1 MILKKVMKKLP
12 GLLALLGMT
21 IFVFLG
27 VISCLST
34 RRMYTGSESLYWKWD
49 HVLGKLLFGGVLI
62 LLWLLIGKA
71 ESWLT
76 DRRMFLAAILVS
88 CMVTVFCIALTWGAR
103 SEPDADQWY
112 VYVAA
117 EGLFRKDYTKLQTYV
132 YYMVFPH
139 QLGLAKLYA
148 TIAWTVGS
156 ISYEILRFV
165 QAFCAGFSVFF
176 LFLITR
182 ERFKSVRAECI
193 CLLCCG
199 AFVPLALYT
208 QFLYGESIGV
218 SMVLGSIWF
227 FLLGNRQ
234 DLGRRHVRECSEI
247 TCEDLAG
254 RAVPNS
260 NFGNC
265 KLQVI
270 SAQFLRILYWGLAII
285 VFGIAYLLRP
295 ALVVAWIAM
304 ALIQAAW
311 CLRNKKLLPMLGIVL
326 MLTAGV
332 GGQKAVLGNVG
343 KTAGVV
349 VDNAIP
355 LAFLSTAMGM
365 QDYDPF
371 GYGAGSYNGYGWNTF
386 AETGWDQEESVRR
399 ALQDMKRTLYQWIH
413 HPSVMCT
420 HIFEKVLN
428 QWTEPAYGAFTM
440 TCKMEDPDGWVEDL
454 YYNDLH
460 EFVYALLDCIQTF
473 CYFSLATWFWHLFR
487 AGRWGRETAPQDY
500 LIGLILIG
508 EFFFSI
514 LWEAK
519 SRYVFPYMVIIIP
532 CAAGSF
538 SCFCHRM
545 TTLLRQRLRWF

>member
-1 MILKKVMKKLP
+1 MILNRLMKRLP
-12 GLLALLGMT
+12 QWLAILGMM
-21 IFVFLG
+21 IFLFLG
-27 VISCLST
+27 GISCLST
-34 RRMYTGSESLYWKWD
+34 RRMYTGSESLYWKRD
-49 HVLGKLLFGGVLI
+49 HVLIKLLFGGTLI
-62 LLWLLIGKA
+62 LLWALIGRA
-71 ESWLT
+71 ESWLKG
-76 DRRMFLAAILVS
+76 RRMVWAAILVS
-88 CMVTVFCIALTWGAR
+88 CMVTVFCIVLTGSAR

-117 EGLFRKDYTKLQTYV
+117 EGLFQKDYTNLQNYV

-148 TIAWTVGS
+148 VIAWLAGS
-156 ISYEILRFV
+156 IQYEVLRYA
-165 QAFCAGFSVFF
+165 QALSAGFSVFF
-176 LFLITR
+176 VFLITR
-182 ERFKSVRAECI
+182 ERFGSVRAEGI
-193 CLLCCG
+193 SLLSSA

-218 SMVLGSIWF
+218 CMALGSIFF
-227 FLLGNRQ
+227 FLLGNRKEHRKQ
-234 DLGRRHVRECSEI
+234 SVR
-247 TCEDLAG
+247 LL
-254 RAVPNS
+254 
-260 NFGNC
+260 F
-265 KLQVI
+265 
-270 SAQFLRILYWGLAII
+270 WGLAIAA
-285 VFGIAYLLRP
+285 FGVAYLLRP
-295 ALVVAWIAM
+295 ALIVVWIAM

-311 CLRNKKLLPMLGIVL
+311 CLQNKRLLPMLGILL
-326 MLTAGV
+326 MLISGI

-371 GYGAGSYNGYGWNTF
+371 GYGVGSYNGYGWNTF
-386 AETGWDQEESVRR
+386 AETGWDQEESIKR
-399 ALQDMKRTLYQWIH
+399 ALLDMKRTLYQWLH
-413 HPSVMCT
+413 HPSVMCR

-428 QWTEPAYGAFTM
+428 QWTEPSYGAFTM
-440 TCKMEDPDGWVEDL
+440 TCKMEEPEEWVEDL
-454 YYNDLH
+454 YYNGLH
-460 EFVYALLDCIQTF
+460 EFVYTLLDCLQTF
-473 CYFSLATWFWHLFR
+473 CYFSLAAWFGRLYR
-487 AGRWGRETAPQDY
+487 AGRRGKEMACPQDY

-538 SCFCHRM
+538 SCGCHWLMGR
-545 TTLLRQRLRWF
+545 LRQRKNVFGHAQR

>member
-1 MILKKVMKKLP
+1 MILTKLTKKLP
-12 GLLALLGMT
+12 QWLALLGMM
-21 IFVFLG
+21 IFLFLG
-27 VISCLST
+27 VVSCLST

-49 HVLGKLLFGGVLI
+49 HVPVKLLFGGVLI
-62 LLWLLIGKA
+62 LLWVLVGKA
-71 ESWLT
+71 ESRLT
-76 DRRMFLAAILVS
+76 DRRMFFVAILVS
-88 CMVTVFCIALTWGAR
+88 CLVAALSILLTGGAR

-117 EGLFRKDYTKLQTYV
+117 EGLFRKDYTNLQNYV

-148 TIAWTVGS
+148 VIAWLAGNMN
-156 ISYEILRFV
+156 YEILRYA
-165 QAFCAGFSVFF
+165 QALSAGFSVFL

-182 ERFKSVRAECI
+182 ELFRSVRAECI
-193 CLLCCG
+193 CLLSSV
-199 AFVPLALYT
+199 AFVPLVLYT

-218 SMVLGSIWF
+218 CMVLGSILF
-227 FLLGNRQ
+227 FLEGNRQ
-234 DLGRRHVRECSEI
+234 DHPMRVR
-247 TCEDLAG
+247 
-254 RAVPNS
+254 
-260 NFGNC
+260 
-265 KLQVI
+265 VI
-270 SAQFLRILYWGLAII
+270 FWGLAA
-285 VFGIAYLLRP
+285 VTFGIAYLLRP
-295 ALVVAWIAM
+295 ALVVVWIAM
-304 ALIQAAW
+304 AMIQAAW

-326 MLTAGV
+326 LLISGI
-332 GGQKAVLGNVG
+332 GGQKAVLRNVG
-343 KTAGVV
+343 RTAGVV

-371 GYGAGSYNGYGWNTF
+371 GYGVGAYNGYGWNTF
-386 AETGWDQEESVRR
+386 AETGWDQEESIKR
-399 ALQDMKRTLYQWIH
+399 ALQDMKRTLYQWLH
-413 HPSVMCT
+413 HPSVMGR

-440 TCKMEDPDGWVEDL
+440 TCKMEDPDECVEDL
-454 YYNDLH
+454 YYNELH
-460 EFVYALLDCIQTF
+460 EVVYELLDCFQTF
-473 CYFSLATWFWHLFR
+473 CFLSLAAWFFR
-487 AGRWGRETAPQDY
+487 LYRDGRKGRDTACPRDY

-538 SCFCHRM
+538 SCACR
-545 TTLLRQRLRWF
+545 RLTADLGRRKKAAG